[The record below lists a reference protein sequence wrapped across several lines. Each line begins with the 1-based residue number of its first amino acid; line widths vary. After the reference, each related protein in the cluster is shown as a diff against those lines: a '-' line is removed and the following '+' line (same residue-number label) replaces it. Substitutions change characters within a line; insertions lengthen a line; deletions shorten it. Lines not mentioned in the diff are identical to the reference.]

1 MEIAAKVGEVIEA
14 STSEFVA
21 QCYQLHEPP
30 PLGSLVKT
38 KNAPGE
44 TYGIVYHAETHSLE
58 PGRRPIARGE
68 EVKEEE
74 EIFRNNPQLAKLLCT
89 DFRALVVGYGEGN
102 RFFHYLPPRPARI
115 HSFVYLCSMDEAR
128 NFARS
133 LNFLSLLIEANLA
146 VPVDEIV
153 AASLRHFSQAYD
165 DQQAFLV
172 KAGKELALLLSGEL
186 KRLNSILRRLK

>member
-1 MEIAAKVGEVIEA
+1 MEIVTKVGEVIEA
-14 STSEFVA
+14 NTKEFVA

-38 KNAPGE
+38 KDAPGE
-44 TYGIVYHAETHSLE
+44 IYGIVYHAETHSLE
-58 PGRRPIARGE
+58 PGRHPIARGE
-68 EVKEEE
+68 EAKEEE

-102 RFFHYLPPRPARI
+102 KFHHYLPPKPARI
-115 HSFVYLCSMDEAR
+115 HNFVYLCTLDEVR
-128 NFARS
+128 NFTRS
-133 LNFLSLLIEANLA
+133 LDFLSLLMEANLA
-146 VPVDEIV
+146 VSMDEIV
-153 AASLRHFSQAYD
+153 AASLRYFSQAYD